1 MGIGRLKSES
11 KRCPCYAEEV
21 RLILEPV
28 GLIVMNLEFKKIAP
42 VMVRRLDRGKKA
54 KLSLKESQESVI
66 LVQARGGEG
75 RTRAVAMMTKITDL
89 EPQGGRGVPTPF
101 PSGPS
106 SGPSSQSIFS
116 YHLLEIIIS
125 HKSSRA
131 TFLFQLYTHI
141 CLTSSVQFKSLGS
154 KNMKDSTNG

>member
-11 KRCPCYAEEV
+11 KRFPCYAEEV

-75 RTRAVAMMTKITDL
+75 RTRAVAMMTKITGPGAARREGSANTISL
-89 EPQGGRGVPTPF
+89 WPQLWPLQSVNILLP
-101 PSGPS
+101 PSRDNHF
-106 SGPSSQSIFS
+106 SQVLKDHISIP
-116 YHLLEIIIS
+116 
-125 HKSSRA
+125 A
-131 TFLFQLYTHI
+131 LYPYLPNKF
-141 CLTSSVQFKSLGS
+141 CSV
-154 KNMKDSTNG
+154 